1 MPWPTPQDYNEAV
14 QTPKSVFT
22 DAGLRR
28 AKAETTKLGLPK
40 AITGNFASVYRL
52 IEGRKEWAVR
62 CFHRKYADRRDRY
75 ARISET
81 LAKAKLPQMV
91 PFEYI
96 DEGIRVRGQ
105 WLPILKMEWIHGPL
119 LNAYVEENL
128 SRPKAIKTLAQTWR
142 SMCAS
147 LRSNGIAH
155 GDLQH
160 GNIIVVKGKIRLVDY
175 DGMFVEAMAGMR
187 SNETGHPNYQ
197 HPLRAGVHFGPYIDN
212 FSAWV
217 VYVSLVALADD
228 PSLWEQTTRGDE
240 ALLFKKK
247 DFEFPSQSR
256 AFKLLGISG
265 NSKIRDLA
273 TRFEEVV
280 RHPAYETPSLDG
292 RPPTVIPMV
301 AVAPPPAG
309 AVPGPA
315 RSSAS
320 PSSPPTSAAGK
331 PAKSSARSQK
341 AQARSTSRRT
351 GKPSAA
357 AWYAQAGTGS
367 ARGSSVS
374 APAPPPQRPAP
385 LPPSPSPSPP
395 PKAARAARPGQGPQ
409 PAGPAPSGGPALAG
423 TLPVSASRPGAA
435 RHGILGGVWLV
446 AKALAWLL
454 FTVAKWLL
462 IGLWWL
468 VKLLARGFG
477 IFARTFFWRIP
488 RWECTKVAESYRK
501 LPPARRR
508 RVLVASSLIVLA
520 LPVAGYF
527 WYDRLAAVGASVVR
541 SLTPDWSTDSAEEKV
556 EIEFV
561 ASRASS
567 LYIDGELVSKEIP
580 PPCRVMLPV
589 GEHAVRFSGSDGS
602 THEITIDVVAGRPEQ
617 WSMVF
622 ADGKVL
628 RRSMAE

>member
-1 MPWPTPQDYNEAV
+1 MPWPTPQDYNEAM

-28 AKAETTKLGLPK
+28 ASPETTKLGLPK

-52 IEGRKEWAVR
+52 TEGRKEWAVR
-62 CFHRKYADRRDRY
+62 CFHRQYADRRGRY

-96 DEGIRVRGQ
+96 DEGIRIRGQ
-105 WLPILKMEWIHGPL
+105 WHPILKMEWIRGPL
-119 LNAYVEENL
+119 LNAYVAENL
-128 SRPKAIKTLAQTWR
+128 SRPKVIKTLARTWR
-142 SMCAS
+142 SMCAA
-147 LRSNGIAH
+147 LRSNGVAH

-160 GNIIVVKGKIRLVDY
+160 GNIIIVKGQIRLVDY

-217 VYVSLVALADD
+217 IYVSLVALADD

-256 AFKLLGISG
+256 VFKLLSISA
-265 NSKIRDLA
+265 NPKVRDLVA
-273 TRFEEVV
+273 RFEDVV
-280 RHPAYETPSLDG
+280 RHPVSQTPSLDG
-292 RPPTVIPMV
+292 RPPTVFPMV

-309 AVPGPA
+309 AVPAPA

-320 PSSPPTSAAGK
+320 PSSPPSSSPSTPPASAAGK
-331 PAKSSARSQK
+331 PAKSSARSRK
-341 AQARSTSRRT
+341 ARSTSTSRRT
-351 GKPSAA
+351 GKSPAGP
-357 AWYAQAGTGS
+357 WYAQAGTGS
-367 ARGSSVS
+367 ARSSSVS

-385 LPPSPSPSPP
+385 PPPP
-395 PKAARAARPGQGPQ
+395 PKAAGASRRGQGPQ
-409 PAGPAPSGGPALAG
+409 AAGPAPSGGPALAG
-423 TLPVSASRPGAA
+423 APPVSASRPGAA
-435 RHGILGGVWLV
+435 KHGILGGVWWV
-446 AKALAWLL
+446 ARALAWLV

-477 IFARTFFWRIP
+477 LFARTFFWRIP
-488 RWECTKVAESYRK
+488 RWECAKLAESYRK
-501 LPPARRR
+501 LPPARRKR
-508 RVLVASSLIVLA
+508 ALVASALIMLA
-520 LPVAGYF
+520 LPAVGYF
-527 WYDRLAAVGASVVR
+527 WYDRLADVAASVVGIFTPGR
-541 SLTPDWSTDSAEEKV
+541 SADRAEEKE

-561 ASRASS
+561 ASRRSS
-567 LYIDGELVSKEIP
+567 LYIDGKLVP
-580 PPCRVMLPV
+580 
-589 GEHAVRFSGSDGS
+589 
-602 THEITIDVVAGRPEQ
+602 
-617 WSMVF
+617 
-622 ADGKVL
+622 
-628 RRSMAE
+628 